1 MCPPGGHI
9 GPPSGDIPYL
19 LLIFG
24 KFVTPIINGYIG
36 PPMRRH
42 HNAGY
47 KQIYFKTQ
55 VAD

>member
-1 MCPPGGHI
+1 MC
-9 GPPSGDIPYL
+9 PPSGDIPYL